1 MPALARSRV
10 LLLLAALVGAL
21 AAPAGAQDLIVP
33 PEPPRPPVLLVNLE
47 EGMVPVHV
55 RSLRADVE
63 IVGFLAETTLVMTFD
78 NPNPRVLE
86 GELIFPLPE
95 GAVIS
100 GYGLDVG
107 GELVDGVVVERQA
120 ARVAYESEMVQQVD
134 PGLAEWVQGSLFRT
148 RIYPFPAGGSRTIK
162 VSYVSDLTVRDGAAV
177 YDLPMAYHDRL
188 AQLDLRVAVSQ
199 GRAEPTIEAG
209 DLANLTFA
217 AWESQF
223 VAETSLTDIDPRD
236 DIHVA
241 VPLEQDAPVVQRDG
255 DVVTFVL
262 SEPLPELAPEARPA
276 PDRVA
281 IVLDA
286 SSSRDEAQITRER
299 ELVEAWAA
307 TVPGATIELYAL
319 RDRVE
324 FVASFAPGAD
334 RVGELSL
341 AIAEEPRDG
350 GTDLSALVFSGESA
364 QAAGERIDYYL
375 FLSDGLGSLGEP
387 SLETAGAPVIAV
399 TSAAGA
405 NHTWLAHL
413 ARSSGGAYVNLQRA
427 SNEHALETIATMPV
441 YLYAVEVVSGE
452 VDEIEAGSGFA
463 ASGRVLVSGRITSD
477 SATLT
482 LRFRR
487 GRDAAHST
495 TLRVDASRALEG
507 DLTARAWAQSR
518 ITRLALNA
526 DAHAAELLALG
537 QANGMVTP
545 NTSYLVLETLEQHL
559 EHGIAPA
566 ATRPAMLAQ
575 YQAEMATRSAA
586 VERTEAQHLE
596 RVVSSWQ
603 QRVAWWTAHGEMP
616 TAIAPGTTNTGGSVS
631 GSDGDYEFEATEEI
645 PSFDPAPTPSVAVAP
660 NENAP
665 APEAA
670 TRQVTDSL
678 NLNGAGSAGGAPA
691 PGAPAR
697 ERASGETSASADD
710 EGDFS
715 GRADVESGDT
725 RAGDGNAG
733 VSVQPWN
740 PATPYLTAL
749 QAVSPED
756 AYGVYLDQKFEFG
769 RSPAFYLDV
778 ATYLYGIDQPSLA
791 RRVLTNIAEMELG
804 EARLLRIVAYKLQ
817 VEGDLDL
824 AIRLFEEVL
833 AERPEEPQSRRDLAV
848 ALSQRGDQRAE
859 SEPAYAMADYA
870 RAVALVDELVRS
882 DLGRFETIELPA
894 LMEANRV
901 IARMERLAAAS
912 DMAVPT
918 LPLDARLRQN
928 LDLDVRVIL
937 RWDTDHADMDLWVTE
952 PSGERCYYGNRSTAY
967 GATYGRDYTDG
978 YGPEE
983 YLIRRAPEGGY
994 LVQANFFGTRQQ
1006 ELTGGTTLQVDI
1018 FTDWGRPEERRHS
1031 TAIRLTDR
1039 GETLTIG
1046 TVELG
1051 AGAAA
1056 FASEAR

>member
-1 MPALARSRV
+1 MSALARPRV
-10 LLLLAALVGAL
+10 LLLLAAIAGAL

-162 VSYVSDLTVRDGAAV
+162 VSYVSDLTVRGGSAV

-241 VPLEQDAPVVQRDG
+241 VPLEQDTPVVQRDG

-307 TVPGATIELYAL
+307 SVPGATIELYAL
-319 RDRVE
+319 RDRVD
-324 FVASFAPGAD
+324 FVGTFAPGPD

-364 QAAGERIDYYL
+364 QASGQRIDYYL

-405 NHTWLAHL
+405 NHAWLAHL

-427 SNEHALETIATMPV
+427 TNDQALEAIATMPV
-441 YLYAVEVVSGE
+441 YLYAVEVVSGQ

-477 SATLT
+477 DATLT

-495 TLRVDASRALEG
+495 TLRVDASRAVDG
-507 DLTARAWAQSR
+507 DLAARAWAQSR

-566 ATRPAMLAQ
+566 ATRPTMLAQ
-575 YQAEMATRSAA
+575 YEAEMATRSAA
-586 VERTEAQHLE
+586 VERNEAQHLE

-603 QRVAWWTAHGEMP
+603 QRVAWWSAHGEMP
-616 TAIAPGTTNTGGSVS
+616 TAITTGPTNPGGSVS
-631 GSDGDYEFEATEEI
+631 GAEPDYEFEATEEI
-645 PSFDPAPTPSVAVAP
+645 PNSFVPEPMPTVALDGNADAPVGATDPSTID
-660 NENAP
+660 
-665 APEAA
+665 
-670 TRQVTDSL
+670 TLT
-678 NLNGAGSAGGAPA
+678 GAGTAGGAPT
-691 PGAPAR
+691 PGAAPAR
-697 ERASGETSASADD
+697 ERASGELSAAADD
-710 EGDFS
+710 EGNY
-715 GRADVESGDT
+715 GGDDGET
-725 RAGDGNAG
+725 RAGDGSAG

-901 IARMERLAAAS
+901 ITRMERLAADS
-912 DMAVPT
+912 GVTVPT

-1018 FTDWGRPEERRHS
+1018 FTDWGRPEERRYS